1 MHLMRMNP
9 QKEASVTSV
18 SFSGLSDSMD
28 AQTAVLTCELRPYTA
43 FKGRRSATS
52 AIPPIQRF
60 DDGTKSLPSF
70 SQPFANTL
78 TERPVVTGDQDA
90 NLVRR
95 QLPWEP
101 CLSPSLL
108 APTFSPL

>member
-1 MHLMRMNP
+1 MSP

-28 AQTAVLTCELRPYTA
+28 VQTYTA
-43 FKGRRSATS
+43 FKGRKSATS
-52 AIPPIQRF
+52 AISAIQRF

-70 SQPFANTL
+70 SQPLANTL
-78 TERPVVTGDQDA
+78 TEGLVVTGDQDA

-95 QLPWEP
+95 HFPWEP
-101 CLSPSLL
+101 CPSPSFL
-108 APTFSPL
+108 ALI